1 MRIAANAEQE
11 HYGYFPEIETFLKE
25 VHAMKRL
32 EKSWTLISG
41 EEDEEINDKP
51 RNAVDMH

>member
-1 MRIAANAEQE
+1 
-11 HYGYFPEIETFLKE
+11 
-25 VHAMKRL
+25 MKRL

-41 EEDEEINDKP
+41 ENEEINDKP